1 MGTCRNRQ
9 GNTVENNRQ
18 IQAGRTKIE
27 QVSAV
32 VQARLTDPKK
42 LVLYGFALG
51 LQAKNPFLSEAIP
64 PTAGTKTAV

>member
-1 MGTCRNRQ
+1 MA
-9 GNTVENNRQ
+9 NNEQ
-18 IQAGRTKIE
+18 MQVTRTEIE
-27 QVSAV
+27 QVAAV
-32 VQARLTDPKK
+32 QTRLTDPKK